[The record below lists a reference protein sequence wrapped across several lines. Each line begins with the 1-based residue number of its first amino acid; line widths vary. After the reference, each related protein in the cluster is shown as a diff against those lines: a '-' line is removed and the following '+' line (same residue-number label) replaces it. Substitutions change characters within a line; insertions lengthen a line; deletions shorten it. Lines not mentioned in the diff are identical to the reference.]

1 MIHFFTIIIV
11 LAVSIDIII
20 ERRLTDIGR
29 AVGPTD
35 NPTNLSI
42 EVFNSNLQVQ
52 LAHRAWLDGGHQVH
66 YLSGQGGVGL
76 EPLLVRMT
84 MVI

>member
-1 MIHFFTIIIV
+1 MIYFFYSHHIV

-35 NPTNLSI
+35 NPTNHSI
-42 EVFNSNLQVQ
+42 EVFNSHL
-52 LAHRAWLDGGHQVH
+52 LRARLDGGHQVH

-84 MVI
+84 KVI